1 MEEKQQKLSLPPLL
15 APVHPFKK
23 ARKRKTENEKAATKK
38 KLENARGKTRIIGL
52 LLYWI
57 RFSAMATA
65 ELNGLKSDAM
75 VAIEV
80 SRKQH

>member
-1 MEEKQQKLSLPPLL
+1 MEEKKQKLPLPPLL

-38 KLENARGKTRIIGL
+38 KLENARGKTRINIGFAFQRWRQL
-52 LLYWI
+52 
-57 RFSAMATA
+57 R

-75 VAIEV
+75 VAVEV